1 MNILIY
7 THSWFPFISGVTFRY
22 KQIVDILKIN
32 NNIILINPYNNENYD
47 GIHVIKIKDQNIPIF
62 FLPDNDNKKNNKI
75 ANMLHYGPLFVKINN
90 LCKKYKIDI
99 IHCSGPDPMQMLLK
113 TVSVY
118 NNIPLVVMLHTNA
131 VKYSDNY
138 TIGFIS
144 QKIVNLCIP
153 DLYVLPS
160 NSYYNELVNNNLF
173 KSLYPHYIIPPCID
187 HNIFFKT
194 KPSKCKYWTK
204 NKIRLLYVG
213 RIEIEKNI
221 NSILDSMDES
231 MSLCIVGK
239 GNDKYIE
246 TIHETSKKKNV
257 DVKFIGQIDSNK
269 LRYWYSSCDI
279 FIMPSKTETL
289 GFVTLEAI
297 ACQTPVC
304 AFNAG
309 GSKDIIKHTF
319 NGYLYNNKI
328 ELTKYIKLIYSN
340 DEIRNTIINNGT
352 KYIKNKTIDNSVQTL
367 FYQYKKL
374 THS

>member
-7 THSWFPFISGVTFRY
+7 TQSWFPFISGVTFRY
-22 KQIVDILKIN
+22 KQIIDILKIN
-32 NNIILINPYNNENYD
+32 NNIILINPYNDEKYD
-47 GIHVIKIKDQNIPIF
+47 GIRVIKIKGQRIPKI
-62 FLPDNDNKKNNKI
+62 FLPKNDNKKNNKF
-75 ANMLHYGPLFVKINN
+75 ANMLHYGPLFVKINS

-118 NNIPLVVMLHTNA
+118 NNIPLVVMLHAN
-131 VKYSDNY
+131 VLKYSGNY
-138 TIGFIS
+138 TIAFIL
-144 QKIVNLCIP
+144 QKIGNLCIP

-160 NSYYNELVNNNLF
+160 KSYYNELVENNVF
-173 KSLYPHYIIPPCID
+173 ESSYPHYIIPPCVD

-194 KPSKCKYWTK
+194 NPSKCKYWTK

-213 RIEIEKNI
+213 RVEIEKNI
-221 NSILDSMDES
+221 DSIIDSMDES

-246 TIHETSKKKNV
+246 TIHTKSKKNNL

-289 GFVTLEAI
+289 GFVTLEAM
-297 ACQTPVC
+297 ACETPIC
-304 AFNAG
+304 AYNAG
-309 GSKDIIKHTF
+309 GTRDIITHTI
-319 NGYLYNNKI
+319 NGYLYNNKN
-328 ELTKYIKLIYSN
+328 ELTKYIQLIYN
-340 DEIRNTIINNGT
+340 KEEIRNTINSNGM
-352 KYIKNKTIDNSVQTL
+352 KFIKNKTIDKSVEAL
-367 FYQYKKL
+367 FSQYKKL
-374 THS
+374 TNK